1 VVVLCRKSTDP
12 SWEGEEPSAATGEED
27 QSAAVEEFAPLPQ
40 AETAAQV
47 AEATMQEATMVEGMC
62 VAPMLAAP
70 CSSRRPHILTL
81 CALW

>member
-12 SWEGEEPSAATGEED
+12 SSEGEEPGAATGEEY
-27 QSAAVEEFAPLPQ
+27 QSTAVEKSAPLPQ
-40 AETAAQV
+40 AETVAQV
-47 AEATMQEATMVEGMC
+47 ADATPQEATMVEGMC

-70 CSSRRPHILTL
+70 CSSRSPHILTL